1 MTRPGNGH
9 RRPHVL
15 VAGGGFAALEAV
27 LALRELAGERIAIS
41 LMAPDAELIYRPVTV
56 AEAFGRAQARS
67 FRVAEILADHD
78 AAYVRDTL
86 ASVDRAGS
94 RAVTRAGTKIPYDFL
109 VIATG
114 AAMIAPLTGAL
125 TFRGRGDVPALQAL
139 LAELVDGTANSVA
152 FTLPTGQSWPLP
164 LYELALL
171 TAAHLSEHG
180 SSAQVHIVSPE
191 EGPLALFGAAAQETL
206 APLLAAHGIHTR
218 FQSMASQVRK
228 HQLVLAGGGT
238 IRVDRVVTL
247 PELRGPH
254 LEGLPADEH
263 GFIPVDSHGRVA
275 GVPGVYAAG
284 DVTTFPLKQGGL
296 ATQQAD
302 AVAEEIA
309 HKAGAPVTP
318 RRFHPVLRGLLI
330 TEGAPVYLRCEPQRV
345 ERRRSVAIDDRRP
358 MLRHAGTSASASASA
373 SDQALWWPPAK
384 VAGRYLAPYLATARP
399 LTLTSEPLTDRGAV
413 AGPPLDE
420 DEFEDAVELA
430 LLLADGDAGWGDY
443 HSALAALDAAEALRG
458 TLPPEYEAKRRMW
471 VAELDRG

>member
-1 MTRPGNGH
+1 MTHPGDGH
-9 RRPHVL
+9 RRPHVI
-15 VAGGGFAALEAV
+15 VAGGGFAALETV

-41 LMAPDAELIYRPVTV
+41 LMAPDAELVYRPVTV

-78 AAYVRDTL
+78 TTYLRDTL
-86 ASVDRAGS
+86 VRVDHGGS
-94 RAVTRAGTKIPYDFL
+94 RAVTRSGTEIPYDFL
-109 VIATG
+109 VVATG

-139 LAELVDGTANSVA
+139 LAELVDGTAGSVA
-152 FTLPTGQSWPLP
+152 FTLPSGQSWPLP

-180 SSAQVHIVSPE
+180 SSAPVHLVSPE
-191 EGPLALFGAAAQETL
+191 EGPLALFGTAAQETL
-206 APLLAAHGIHTR
+206 APLLAAHGIRTR
-218 FQSMASQVRK
+218 FQTMASEVRAHK
-228 HQLVLAGGGT
+228 LVLAGGGG
-238 IRVDRVVTL
+238 IHVDRVVTL
-247 PELRGPH
+247 PELRGPR
-254 LEGLPADEH
+254 LEGLPADED

-302 AVAEEIA
+302 AVAGDIA
-309 HKAGAPVTP
+309 HEVGAPVTP
-318 RRFHPVLRGLLI
+318 TRFRPILRGLLI

-345 ERRRSVAIDDRRP
+345 ERRTSVAIDARRP
-358 MLRHAGTSASASASA
+358 MPRRAGTTSSSA

-384 VAGRYLAPYLATARP
+384 IAGRYLAPYLATARP
-399 LTLTSEPLTDRGAV
+399 LALTAEPLTDRGAV